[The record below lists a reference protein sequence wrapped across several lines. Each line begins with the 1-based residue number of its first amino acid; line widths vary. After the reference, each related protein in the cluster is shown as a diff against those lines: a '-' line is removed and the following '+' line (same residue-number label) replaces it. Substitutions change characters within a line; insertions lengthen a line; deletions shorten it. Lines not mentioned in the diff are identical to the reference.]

1 MSDDAEHPNDLEARI
16 AHAIEL
22 ARAEQERW
30 QAQTEA
36 ATDEAGQLEAAIHLA
51 ASKSVVEVLEEVLEP
66 GTHSERQEPS
76 D

>member
-1 MSDDAEHPNDLEARI
+1 MSDGTDHPDDLEARI
-16 AHAIEL
+16 ANAIEL

-30 QAQTEA
+30 QAQTET

-66 GTHSERQEPS
+66 GTHSQQQESS